1 MAKPAAKIQVTRRQV
16 ELAQA
21 KVEADR
27 ALRRSPDPLL
37 VKIASAGGQRTAGRV
52 AGWLRRIRWG
62 RLGP

>member
-1 MAKPAAKIQVTRRQV
+1 MKPAVKVTVTRRQV

-37 VKIASAGGQRTAGRV
+37 VKIASAGGQRTTDRTSG
-52 AGWLRRIRWG
+52 
-62 RLGP
+62 